1 MPIKVEAIPKEAFQR
16 WLVDAKKKFAR
27 HDKRSDAVRVAA
39 VPEPSEAARPAPGD
53 N

>member
-1 MPIKVEAIPKEAFQR
+1 MPIKVAALSKDAFQR

-27 HDKRSDAVRVAA
+27 HDNATATVRVAA
-39 VPEPSEAARPAPGD
+39 VPDAPDAARAAPAG